1 MTIETPR
8 ALFFYGVLLPG
19 LASGRM
25 GELVALLGEALPT
38 TVAGRLFAVPDPR
51 GHFPVMLEAAG
62 EDRVSGAVLIRGPR
76 FGAAEL
82 AELDAFEGFDPVRPG
97 QSDYV
102 RRSLSATLGDGGT
115 VSADAYWWNR
125 PVGADFVL
133 IAHGDFARYL
143 AETGLPPLPG

>member
-1 MTIETPR
+1 MIETPR

-19 LASGRM
+19 LVSGRM
-25 GELVALLGEALPT
+25 GELVALLGEALPA
-38 TVAGRLFAVPDPR
+38 TVAGRLFAVSDPR

-62 EDRVSGAVLIRGPR
+62 EERVNGAILVPGPR

-82 AELDAFEGFDPVRPG
+82 AELDAFEGFDPAHPG

-102 RRSLSATLGDGGT
+102 RKGLSATLGDGRT
-115 VSADAYWWNR
+115 VSSDAYWWNR
-125 PVGADFVL
+125 PVGADFVP

-143 AETGLPPLPG
+143 AETGVPPLPG

>member
-25 GELVALLGEALPT
+25 SELVALLGEARPA

-62 EDRVSGAVLIRGPR
+62 RNRVSGAILVPGSR
-76 FGAAEL
+76 FGTAEL
-82 AELDAFEGFDPVRPG
+82 AELDAFEGFDPARPG

-102 RRSLSATLGDGGT
+102 RRGLSATLGDGST
-115 VSADAYWWNR
+115 VSADAYCWNR
-125 PVGADFVL
+125 PVGTDFVP

-143 AETGLPPLPG
+143 AEAGSPPLPG

>member
-25 GELVALLGEALPT
+25 GELVALLGDAAPA

-62 EDRVSGAVLIRGPR
+62 NDRVSGAVLVPGPR

-82 AELDAFEGFDPVRPG
+82 AELDAFEGFDPARPE

-102 RRSLSATLGDGGT
+102 RRGLSATLVDGRT
-115 VSADAYWWNR
+115 VPADVYWWNR
-125 PVGADFVL
+125 PVGTDFVP

>member
-1 MTIETPR
+1 MIGTPR

-25 GELVALLGEALPT
+25 GELVALLGEAFPA

-62 EDRVSGAVLIRGPR
+62 EGRVSGAILVPGPR

-82 AELDAFEGFDPVRPG
+82 AELDAFEGFDPARPG

-102 RRSLSATLGDGGT
+102 RQGLSAALGDGSM
-115 VSADAYWWNR
+115 VSADGYWWNS
-125 PVGADFVL
+125 PVGADFVP